1 MKLVSMIALVAM
13 GCGVAH
19 AQTSLPPGVP
29 LPGGL
34 VLGAPVGVT
43 VVPPPPANFNPLTAS
58 AEARAQYA
66 IPPAPDAA
74 AAPKAYG
81 EWLKAVV
88 IPPTSGTPVLTQTN
102 ITHGPAQNVRNS
114 EITEGTVKS
123 TSNNWSGT
131 AFTSTTK
138 TPPFQLEA
146 IVGEFVVPTARQ
158 AIGECNGGWDYS
170 SQWPGIDG
178 YSSNDVLQAGVEAD
192 AYCGGGVTSSYY
204 SAWIE
209 WYPYSSTDVSS
220 PAVNPGDLIFIE
232 VWSTSPTTGYAT
244 IANLSTN
251 TSATY
256 ALTAPPGTTLVGN
269 SIEWIVERPGVNG
282 TLATLTNYIDVPWPT
297 GYAWNYTAKRPTY
310 YYEGKPSTGTF
321 HEITMLD
328 NNGDPISAATIENT
342 DFLWFLDS
350 GSACGISSVPC

>member
-1 MKLVSMIALVAM
+1 MPFPRRRM
-13 GCGVAH
+13 
-19 AQTSLPPGVP
+19 
-29 LPGGL
+29 
-34 VLGAPVGVT
+34 
-43 VVPPPPANFNPLTAS
+43 
-58 AEARAQYA
+58 R
-66 IPPAPDAA
+66 A

-256 ALTAPPGTTLVGN
+256 ALTAPPGHPGRQQHRVDRGA
-269 SIEWIVERPGVNG
+269 PGVNG

-297 GYAWNYTAKRPTY
+297 GYACELHRKEADLLLRGQAFDRNVSRNHDARQ
-310 YYEGKPSTGTF
+310 
-321 HEITMLD
+321 
-328 NNGDPISAATIENT
+328 
-342 DFLWFLDS
+342 
-350 GSACGISSVPC
+350 